1 MNKNNIRVY
10 GDRGEQT
17 ELAENICEMA
27 GTDPVML
34 YVNEDFQEETAIA
47 MVDANYIEP
56 PYYPIIFAGSKYI
69 GGVDELRELF
79 KEKH

>member
-34 YVNEDFQEETAIA
+34 YVNEDFQEDTAIA
-47 MVDANYIEP
+47 MVDANYHEGD
-56 PYYPIIFAGSKYI
+56 YPIIFAGSKYI